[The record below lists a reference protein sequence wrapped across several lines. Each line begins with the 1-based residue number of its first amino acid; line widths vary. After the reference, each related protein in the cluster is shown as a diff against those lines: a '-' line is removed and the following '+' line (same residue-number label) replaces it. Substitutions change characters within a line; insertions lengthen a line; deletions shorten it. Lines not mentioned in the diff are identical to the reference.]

1 MKNIFD
7 LMEQN
12 KKEFD
17 EFINDHNIILGMKEI
32 KFTNF
37 IKTKINKLDEE
48 YFMDFGF
55 RLFILKASGNDC
67 IIY

>member
-1 MKNIFD
+1 
-7 LMEQN
+7 
-12 KKEFD
+12 
-17 EFINDHNIILGMKEI
+17 MKEI

-37 IKTKINKLDEE
+37 IKTKIKINKLDEE

-55 RLFILKASGNDC
+55 RLFILKANGNNC